1 LKSAPPGINCQQ
13 IPGVTGWASKD
24 LRTPLPFSLAQSLVI
39 AALLLALLGLPGSVA
54 ARQKST
60 PKHKPP
66 AAESAGQASEKP
78 VAVTGIRHW
87 SSADVTHVAVDL
99 GGPVKYKFAHLIAPE
114 RLYFDFEN
122 VTVAPGVLAKKLS
135 GQDGFL
141 TDIRVGDMG
150 KGTTRVALDL
160 DRPVEYSVNLVPDP
174 YRLEITFHR
183 AAGQSRNLDAAVTT
197 QIVPSITVDPPKVVG
212 SDSSPGVR
220 LAQVNPATA
229 RQAFSDAHEARP
241 DANGD
246 RSLIRAL
253 GLKIGKIVIDPGHGG
268 DDHGTMS
275 SNGLYEKDVV
285 LDVALRLGKLL
296 QGLGAEVIYTRAT
309 DRYLPLEARTAIAN
323 REGADLFIS
332 VHANSSPDRDA
343 RGVETY
349 YLNFT
354 TSAESLEVAA
364 RENTVSR
371 RPVSELRDLVQKI
384 AQQNR
389 IAESHEFADD
399 VEAALTRNLS
409 GERNRGVREAP
420 FIVLTGANMPAILSE
435 ISFLSNSEDENNL
448 KNSHYRQ
455 KIAQALY
462 DGISTYVNGLSG
474 VASPSPANAAA
485 AITTTSATRSIALM
499 PAGNADLPP
508 AYAAWT
514 DLMLGF
520 IAANRPFIVIFFLL
534 AAAWSFFLTSPTAPG
549 HPVPALAEG
558 PAGTPAE
565 PPLESTFLAPD
576 EEYSTPRKLHLVRR
590 S

>member
-1 LKSAPPGINCQQ
+1 
-13 IPGVTGWASKD
+13 

-60 PKHKPP
+60 LKHKPP
-66 AAESAGQASEKP
+66 AAESAAQASEKP

-87 SSADVTHVAVDL
+87 SSADVTHVAIDL

-141 TDIRVGDMG
+141 TDIRVGDME

-183 AAGQSRNLDAAVTT
+183 AAGQSRNLDAAATT

-275 SNGLYEKDVV
+275 AGGLFEKDVV

-323 REGADLFIS
+323 REAADLFVSI
-332 VHANSSPDRDA
+332 HANSSPDRDA

-448 KNSHYRQ
+448 KSSHYRQ

-499 PAGNADLPP
+499 PAGNADLPL

-534 AAAWSFFLTSPTAPG
+534 AAAWSFFLTSPAAPG

-558 PAGTPAE
+558 PAGSAAG
-565 PPLESTFLAPD
+565 PPLESTFLAPG

>member
-1 LKSAPPGINCQQ
+1 M
-13 IPGVTGWASKD
+13 
-24 LRTPLPFSLAQSLVI
+24 LAV
-39 AALLLALLGLPGSVA
+39 LGLPGSVA
-54 ARQKST
+54 ARNKST
-60 PKHKPP
+60 PKHKSP
-66 AAESAGQASEKP
+66 AAESTAPANGRP
-78 VAVTGIRHW
+78 VTVIGLRHW
-87 SSADVTHVAVDL
+87 SSADVTHVAIDL

-114 RLYFDFEN
+114 RLYFDLEN

-141 TDIRVGDMG
+141 TDIRVGDVE

-183 AAGQSRNLDAAVTT
+183 AAGQSRNVDAAATA

-229 RQAFSDAHEARP
+229 RRAFSDAHEARP
-241 DANGD
+241 DGNGD

-275 SNGLYEKDVV
+275 PDGLFEKDVV

-323 REGADLFIS
+323 REGADLFVSI
-332 VHANSSPDRDA
+332 HANSSPDRDA

-399 VEAALTRNLS
+399 VQTGLAHNLS

-420 FIVLTGANMPAILSE
+420 FIVLTGANMPAILTE
-435 ISFLSNSEDENNL
+435 ISFLSNSQDEGNL
-448 KNSHYRQ
+448 KSSHYRQ
-455 KIAQALY
+455 QIAQALY
-462 DGISTYVNGLSG
+462 DGISSYVNGLSG
-474 VASPSPANAAA
+474 VSSPSPATAAA
-485 AITTTSATRSIALM
+485 SITTTTATRSIALM

-508 AYAAWT
+508 ASAVWT
-514 DLMLGF
+514 DLILAF

-534 AAAWSFFLTSPTAPG
+534 AAAWSFFLTAPTAPG
-549 HPVPALAEG
+549 QPAPALAEAHPG
-558 PAGTPAE
+558 AAAGV
-565 PPLESTFLAPD
+565 PLESTFPSPD
-576 EEYSTPRKLHLVRR
+576 QDYSTPRKLRLVRR

>member
-1 LKSAPPGINCQQ
+1 VLAVLGQPGR
-13 IPGVTGWASKD
+13 A
-24 LRTPLPFSLAQSLVI
+24 
-39 AALLLALLGLPGSVA
+39 A
-54 ARQKST
+54 ARSKFS
-60 PKHKPP
+60 
-66 AAESAGQASEKP
+66 AAHTQEKQDSGKP
-78 VAVTGIRHW
+78 VALKTIRHW
-87 SSADVTHVAVDL
+87 SSADVTHVAIDL
-99 GGPVKYKFAHLIAPE
+99 GGPVKYKFAHLIDPE
-114 RLYFDFEN
+114 RVYFDLQN
-122 VTVAPGVLAKKLS
+122 VTVAPGVLTKKLEE
-135 GQDGFL
+135 QDGFL
-141 TDIRVGDMG
+141 TNIRVGDVE
-150 KGTTRVALDL
+150 KGATRVALDL
-160 DRPVEYSVNLVPDP
+160 DRPVEYSVNLVADP

-183 AAGQSRNLDAAVTT
+183 AAGPSRSKEVTATTT
-197 QIVPSITVDPPKVVG
+197 QILPSITVDPPKVVG
-212 SDSSPGVR
+212 SDESPGVR

-229 RQAFSDAHEARP
+229 QQAFSDAHEAKP
-241 DANGD
+241 DSNGE

-275 SNGLYEKDVV
+275 SNGLFEKDVV

-323 REGADLFIS
+323 REGADLFVSI
-332 VHANSSPDRDA
+332 HANSSPDRDA

-354 TSAESLEVAA
+354 TSPESLEVAA
-364 RENTVSR
+364 RENTVAR

-399 VEAALTRNLS
+399 VEVALSRDLS

-420 FIVLTGANMPAILSE
+420 FIVLTGANMPAILTE
-435 ISFLSNSEDENNL
+435 ISFLSNPEDESNV

-462 DGISTYVNGLSG
+462 DGISTYIKGLSG
-474 VASPSPANAAA
+474 VASPSPAAAA
-485 AITTTSATRSIALM
+485 MTTTITPTTHSIALM

-508 AYAAWT
+508 AYAAWG

-520 IAANRPFIVIFFLL
+520 IASNRPFIVIFFLL
-534 AAAWSFFLTSPTAPG
+534 AAVWSFFLTAPQ
-549 HPVPALAEG
+549 PAQPLPALAQ
-558 PAGTPAE
+558 TS
-565 PPLESTFLAPD
+565 PPGSANPPSAPGAFLDGD
-576 EEYSTPRKLHLVRR
+576 EEYPSARQLHLVKR

>member
-1 LKSAPPGINCQQ
+1 M
-13 IPGVTGWASKD
+13 
-24 LRTPLPFSLAQSLVI
+24 LAV
-39 AALLLALLGLPGSVA
+39 LGLPGSVA
-54 ARQKST
+54 ARNKST
-60 PKHKPP
+60 PKHKSP
-66 AAESAGQASEKP
+66 AAESTAPASGQP
-78 VAVTGIRHW
+78 VTVIGLRHW
-87 SSADVTHVAVDL
+87 SSADVTHVAIDL

-114 RLYFDFEN
+114 RLYFDLEN

-141 TDIRVGDMG
+141 TDIRVGDVE

-183 AAGQSRNLDAAVTT
+183 AAGQSRNVDAAATA

-229 RQAFSDAHEARP
+229 RRAFSDAHEARP
-241 DANGD
+241 DGNGD

-275 SNGLYEKDVV
+275 PDGLFEKDVV

-323 REGADLFIS
+323 REGADLFVSI
-332 VHANSSPDRDA
+332 HANSSPDRDA

-399 VEAALTRNLS
+399 VQTGLAHNLS

-420 FIVLTGANMPAILSE
+420 FIVLTGANMPAILTE
-435 ISFLSNSEDENNL
+435 ISFLSNSQDEGNL
-448 KNSHYRQ
+448 KSSHYRQ
-455 KIAQALY
+455 QIAQALY
-462 DGISTYVNGLSG
+462 DGISSYVNGLSG
-474 VASPSPANAAA
+474 VSSPSPATAAA
-485 AITTTSATRSIALM
+485 SITTTTATRSIALM

-508 AYAAWT
+508 ASAVWT
-514 DLMLGF
+514 DLILAF

-534 AAAWSFFLTSPTAPG
+534 AAAWSFFLTAPTASGQPA
-549 HPVPALAEG
+549 PALAEAHPG
-558 PAGTPAE
+558 AGAGG
-565 PPLESTFLAPD
+565 PLENTFPSPD
-576 EEYSTPRKLHLVRR
+576 QDYSTPRKLRLVRR

>member
-1 LKSAPPGINCQQ
+1 M
-13 IPGVTGWASKD
+13 
-24 LRTPLPFSLAQSLVI
+24 RTPLPFSLAQSLVI
-39 AALLLALLGLPGSVA
+39 AALLLALLGQPGSIA

-66 AAESAGQASEKP
+66 AAESAAQASEKP

-87 SSADVTHVAVDL
+87 SSADVTHVAIDL

-141 TDIRVGDMG
+141 TDIRVGDME

-183 AAGQSRNLDAAVTT
+183 AAGQSRNRDAAASA
-197 QIVPSITVDPPKVVG
+197 QSVPSITVDPPKVVG

-332 VHANSSPDRDA
+332 IHANSSPDRDA

-409 GERNRGVREAP
+409 GERDRGVREAP

-435 ISFLSNSEDENNL
+435 ISFLSNSADENNL
-448 KNSHYRQ
+448 KSSHYRQ

-485 AITTTSATRSIALM
+485 AITTTTATRSIALM

-558 PAGTPAE
+558 PAGTAPG
-565 PPLESTFLAPD
+565 PPLENTFLAPD

>member
-1 LKSAPPGINCQQ
+1 MKSAPPGINCQQ

-66 AAESAGQASEKP
+66 AAESAAQASEKP

-87 SSADVTHVAVDL
+87 SSADVTHVAIDM

-229 RQAFSDAHEARP
+229 RQAFSDAHEAKP

-448 KNSHYRQ
+448 KSSHYRQ

>member
-1 LKSAPPGINCQQ
+1 M
-13 IPGVTGWASKD
+13 
-24 LRTPLPFSLAQSLVI
+24 LAV
-39 AALLLALLGLPGSVA
+39 LGLPGSVA
-54 ARQKST
+54 ARNKST
-60 PKHKPP
+60 PKHKSP
-66 AAESAGQASEKP
+66 AAESTAPASGQP
-78 VAVTGIRHW
+78 VTVIGLRHW
-87 SSADVTHVAVDL
+87 SSADVTHVAIDL

-114 RLYFDFEN
+114 RLYFDLEN

-141 TDIRVGDMG
+141 TDIRVGDVE

-183 AAGQSRNLDAAVTT
+183 AAGQSRNVDAAASA

-229 RQAFSDAHEARP
+229 RRAFSDAHEARP
-241 DANGD
+241 DGNGD

-275 SNGLYEKDVV
+275 PDGLFEKDVV

-323 REGADLFIS
+323 REGADLFVSI
-332 VHANSSPDRDA
+332 HANSSPDRDA

-399 VEAALTRNLS
+399 VQTGLAHNLS

-420 FIVLTGANMPAILSE
+420 FIVLTGANMPAILTE
-435 ISFLSNSEDENNL
+435 ISFLSNSQDEGNL
-448 KNSHYRQ
+448 KSSHYRQ
-455 KIAQALY
+455 QIAQALY
-462 DGISTYVNGLSG
+462 DGISSYVNGLSG
-474 VASPSPANAAA
+474 VSSPSPATAAA
-485 AITTTSATRSIALM
+485 SITTTTATRSIALM

-508 AYAAWT
+508 ASAVWT
-514 DLMLGF
+514 DLILAF

-534 AAAWSFFLTSPTAPG
+534 AAAWSFFLTAPTASGQPA
-549 HPVPALAEG
+549 PALAEAHPG
-558 PAGTPAE
+558 AAAGG
-565 PPLESTFLAPD
+565 PLESTFPSPD
-576 EEYSTPRKLHLVRR
+576 QDYSTPRKLRLVRR

>member
-1 LKSAPPGINCQQ
+1 LKSAPPGINCQE

-87 SSADVTHVAVDL
+87 SSADVTHVAIDL

-448 KNSHYRQ
+448 KSSHYRQ

>member
-1 LKSAPPGINCQQ
+1 M
-13 IPGVTGWASKD
+13 
-24 LRTPLPFSLAQSLVI
+24 LAI
-39 AALLLALLGLPGSVA
+39 LGQPGSVV

-60 PKHKPP
+60 PKQKPP
-66 AAESAGQASEKP
+66 AAESSAQASGQP
-78 VAVTGIRHW
+78 VAVTGLRHW
-87 SSADVTHVAVDL
+87 SSADVTHVAIDL

-114 RLYFDFEN
+114 RLYFDLEN
-122 VTVAPGVLAKKLS
+122 VTVAPGVLAKKLN

-141 TDIRVGDMG
+141 TDIRVGEME

-183 AAGQSRNLDAAVTT
+183 AAGQSRNVDAAATA

-241 DANGD
+241 DVNGD

-275 SNGLYEKDVV
+275 PDGLFEKDVV

-323 REGADLFIS
+323 REAADLFVSI
-332 VHANSSPDRDA
+332 HANSSPDRDA

-399 VEAALTRNLS
+399 VETALTHDLS
-409 GERNRGVREAP
+409 GQRNRGVREAP
-420 FIVLTGANMPAILSE
+420 FIVLTGANMPAILTE
-435 ISFLSNSEDENNL
+435 ISFLSNSADEGNL
-448 KNSHYRQ
+448 KSSHYRQ
-455 KIAQALY
+455 QIAQALY
-462 DGISTYVNGLSG
+462 DGISSYVNGLSG
-474 VASPSPANAAA
+474 VASPSPATAAA
-485 AITTTSATRSIALM
+485 SITTTTATRSIALM

-508 AYAAWT
+508 AYAAWS
-514 DLMLGF
+514 DLILAF

-534 AAAWSFFLTSPTAPG
+534 AAAWSFFLTAPTAPG
-549 HPVPALAEG
+549 QPTPALAQVHPG
-558 PAGTPAE
+558 TAAGAA
-565 PPLESTFLAPD
+565 LESTFPSPD
-576 EEYSTPRKLHLVRR
+576 EDYSTPRKLHLVRR

>member
-1 LKSAPPGINCQQ
+1 
-13 IPGVTGWASKD
+13 

-66 AAESAGQASEKP
+66 AAESAAQASEKP

-87 SSADVTHVAVDL
+87 SSADVTHVAIDM

-558 PAGTPAE
+558 PAEPPAG

>member
-1 LKSAPPGINCQQ
+1 L
-13 IPGVTGWASKD
+13 
-24 LRTPLPFSLAQSLVI
+24 
-39 AALLLALLGLPGSVA
+39 
-54 ARQKST
+54 
-60 PKHKPP
+60 
-66 AAESAGQASEKP
+66 
-78 VAVTGIRHW
+78 
-87 SSADVTHVAVDL
+87 
-99 GGPVKYKFAHLIAPE
+99 
-114 RLYFDFEN
+114 
-122 VTVAPGVLAKKLS
+122 LAKKLEA
-135 GQDGFL
+135 QDGFL
-141 TDIRVGDMG
+141 TNIRVGDVE
-150 KGTTRVALDL
+150 KGSTRVALDL
-160 DRPVEYSVNLVPDP
+160 DQPVEYSVNLVPDP

-183 AAGQSRNLDAAVTT
+183 ASGPSRSKEVAAVTT
-197 QIVPSITVDPPKVVG
+197 QAIPSITVDPPTVVG
-212 SDSSPGVR
+212 SDNSPGVR

-229 RQAFSDAHEARP
+229 RHAFSDVHEAQP
-241 DANGD
+241 NSNGE

-275 SNGLYEKDVV
+275 SNGLFEKDVV

-332 VHANSSPDRDA
+332 IHANSSPDRDA

-399 VEAALTRNLS
+399 VQAALSHDLA
-409 GERNRGVREAP
+409 GARNRGVREAP
-420 FIVLTGANMPAILSE
+420 FIVLTGANMPAILTE
-435 ISFLSNSEDENNL
+435 ISFLSNREDESNVG
-448 KNSHYRQ
+448 NSHYRQ
-455 KIAQALY
+455 KIAQSLY
-462 DGISTYVNGLSG
+462 DGISTYIKGLSG
-474 VASPSPANAAA
+474 VASPSAAA
-485 AITTTSATRSIALM
+485 AAMTTTITPTTHSIALM
-499 PAGNADLPP
+499 PAGNSDLPP
-508 AYAAWT
+508 AYAAWG
-514 DLMLGF
+514 DLMLSF

-534 AAAWSFFLTSPTAPG
+534 AAVWSFFLTAPTPAQPA
-549 HPVPALAEG
+549 PALAQA
-558 PAGTPAE
+558 PATGSAA
-565 PPLESTFLAPD
+565 APSVHSQFPDSD
-576 EEYSTPRKLHLVRR
+576 EEYPRPRKLHLVRR

>member
-1 LKSAPPGINCQQ
+1 M
-13 IPGVTGWASKD
+13 
-24 LRTPLPFSLAQSLVI
+24 LAV
-39 AALLLALLGLPGSVA
+39 LGLPGSVA
-54 ARQKST
+54 ARNKST

-66 AAESAGQASEKP
+66 AAESTAPASGQP
-78 VAVTGIRHW
+78 VTVIGLRHW
-87 SSADVTHVAVDL
+87 SSADVTHVAIDL

-114 RLYFDFEN
+114 RLYFDLEN

-141 TDIRVGDMG
+141 TDIRVGDVE

-183 AAGQSRNLDAAVTT
+183 AAGQSRNVDAAATA

-229 RQAFSDAHEARP
+229 RRAFSDAHEARP
-241 DANGD
+241 DGNGD

-275 SNGLYEKDVV
+275 PDGLFEKDVV

-323 REGADLFIS
+323 REAADLFVSI
-332 VHANSSPDRDA
+332 HANSSPDRDA

-389 IAESHEFADD
+389 IAESQEFADD
-399 VEAALTRNLS
+399 VQSTLSRELS

-420 FIVLTGANMPAILSE
+420 FIVLTGANMPAVLTE
-435 ISFLSNSEDENNL
+435 ISFLSNPDDEHNL
-448 KNSHYRQ
+448 QNARYRER
-455 KIAQALY
+455 IAQALY
-462 DGISTYVNGLSG
+462 DGIAAYINGLSG
-474 VASPSPANAAA
+474 VASPPPSAAA
-485 AITTTSATRSIALM
+485 LSLSPGNVTVLPEEDSDAPPASATW
-499 PAGNADLPP
+499 GDLV
-508 AYAAWT
+508 
-514 DLMLGF
+514 LGF
-520 IAANRPFIVIFFLL
+520 IANNRPFIVIFFLL
-534 AAAWSFFLTSPTAPG
+534 AAAWSFFLTAPTAPA
-549 HPVPALAEG
+549 VALAEADAG
-558 PAGTPAE
+558 PP
-565 PPLESTFLAPD
+565 PPLPTTFTGEHD
-576 EEYSTPRKLHLVRR
+576 EYGTRGRLHL
-590 S
+590 